1 MKYILTVLCVF
12 SVLLVHAQKAS
23 VRGFVFDKA
32 TGEPVPFALVEVV
45 EAKAANMTDMEGFFT
60 ISGIEPG
67 TYTLQ
72 ASFMGYDTAR
82 ASVALEAGKAQN
94 QSFYLAETATQL
106 LTVEVSA
113 EKQKAKETVNIS
125 KTTVTAKDIIRLPS
139 VGGSPD
145 LAQYLQVIPG
155 IIFTGDQGGQLYVR
169 GGAPIQNKCLID
181 GMTIYNPF
189 HSIGF
194 YSVFETDI
202 IRNVDVYTG
211 GFNAE
216 YGGRT
221 SAIIDVT
228 TREGN
233 KKRFG
238 GKIEM
243 TPFMAKALLEGPI
256 VKLNEKTGN
265 SLSFLVTGKHSYLS
279 QTSRIFYPYLEQGR
293 LPFNFTDIYGK
304 LSYNSGNGSR
314 LGLFGFSYTD
324 RVNFEGVADYD
335 WSSYGM
341 GTNFKIIPG
350 EAKMIIG
357 GAFSF
362 TNYKASLQEADQD
375 PRSSAISSFNG
386 GLDFTVFGK
395 NSELRYGFEI
405 MGFKTDFSYVS
416 DGGQGYQQILNTPEV
431 GAFMRYRKRAG
442 ALVFEPG
449 LRLQFYPSIG
459 ATRLEPR
466 LGLKVNISDNIRIKF
481 AGGIYSQ
488 NLISAVNE
496 RDIVNFFVGF
506 LAGPDEAVYNPGST
520 EDPVKNKLQT
530 SVHAIGGVEFDLG
543 RHVTFNVEPYWK
555 GFPQLINLNRNKL
568 TTTDPDY
575 VTETGDAYGVDFS
588 AKYSHKNLYVYLAY
602 SHGYVKRNDGT
613 QTYFTHFDR
622 RHNINFVA
630 SYEFGKRKNEKDPHP
645 FEVSARWNLGSGFP
659 FTLTQG
665 FYPFYDFGGG
675 INSNYAGG
683 GNSLGVIYDA
693 QRNTGRL
700 PYYHRLD
707 ISIKYRR
714 EFGRN
719 FKLEATAGA
728 TNVYD
733 RANIFYFDRIRYE
746 RVNQLPIL
754 PSVSVSL
761 SF

>member
-1 MKYILTVLCVF
+1 MKHRLLI
-12 SVLLVHAQKAS
+12 VLLLLSVSLFAQKAS
-23 VRGFVFDKA
+23 VRGYVFDKA
-32 TGEPVPFALVEVV
+32 TGEPVPFALVSLV
-45 EAKAANMTDMEGFFT
+45 EAQTAGMTDMEGFYT
-60 ISGIEPG
+60 LSGIVPG
-67 TYTLQ
+67 NYNLV
-72 ASFMGYDTAR
+72 ASYLGYDSV
-82 ASVALEAGKAQN
+82 SVAITLEAGKASN
-94 QSFYLAETATQL
+94 HSFYLAETATQL
-106 LTVEVSA
+106 QTIEVSA
-113 EKQKAKETVNIS
+113 EKQRAKETVSIS
-125 KTTVTAKDIIRLPS
+125 KTTVTQKDIIRLPS
-139 VGGSPD
+139 VGGSAD
-145 LAQYLQVIPG
+145 LAQYLQIIPG

-169 GGAPIQNKCLID
+169 GGSPIQNKCLID

-238 GKIEM
+238 GKVEV
-243 TPFMAKALLEGPI
+243 TPFMAKALFEGPI
-256 VKLNEKTGN
+256 VKFNEKTGN
-265 SLSFLVTGKHSYLS
+265 SLSFLLTGKHSYLAQS
-279 QTSRIFYPYLEQGR
+279 SKVFYPYLDEGR
-293 LPFNFTDIYGK
+293 LPFNFTDLYGK

-314 LGLFGFSYTD
+314 IGLFGFSYND
-324 RVNFEGVADYD
+324 QVNFEGVAAYD
-335 WSSYGM
+335 WASYGA
-341 GTNFKIIPG
+341 GTNFKIVPG
-350 EAKMIIG
+350 EAKIIIG

-362 TNYKASLQEADQD
+362 SSYKATLREADEE
-375 PRSSAISSFNG
+375 PRTSIIGSFNG

-405 MGFKTDFSYVS
+405 SGFRTDFSYVS
-416 DGGQGYQQILNTPEV
+416 DGGQGYQQVLNTPEV
-431 GAFMRYRKRAG
+431 GAFLRYRKRAG
-442 ALVFEPG
+442 ALVIEPG
-449 LRLQFYPSIG
+449 LRFQFYPSIG

-466 LGLKVNISDNIRIKF
+466 LGLKLNVSDNVRFKF
-481 AGGIYSQ
+481 AGGLYSQ

-506 LAGPDEAVYNPGST
+506 LAGPDESVYNPGST

-530 SVHAIGGVEFDLG
+530 SIHAIGGVELDFG
-543 RHVTFNVEPYWK
+543 RYLTINVEPYWK

-568 TTTDPDY
+568 TVTDPDY
-575 VTETGDAYGVDFS
+575 VTETGSAYGVDLS
-588 AKYSHKNLYVYLAY
+588 AKYVRKQLYIYLAY
-602 SHGYVKRNDGT
+602 SHGYVKRNDG
-613 QTYFTHFDR
+613 QQEYYTHFDR

-630 SYEFGKRKNEKDPHP
+630 SYEFGKRKTEKQPWP
-645 FEVSARWNLGSGFP
+645 FEASLRWNLGSGFP

-665 FYPFYDFGGG
+665 FYPFYDFAGG
-675 INSNYAGG
+675 INSNYEGG

-693 QRNTGRL
+693 NRNTGRL

-707 ISIKYRR
+707 ISFKYRHD
-714 EFGRN
+714 FGR
-719 FKLEATAGA
+719 FLKIEVTAGA

-733 RANIFYFDRIRYE
+733 RANIFYFDRIRYQ
-746 RVNQLPIL
+746 RVDQLPIL
-754 PSVSVSL
+754 PSISVAL